1 VTAEKIVGL
10 LGLALAILAAFVAIP
25 YIELVLLIVGLI
37 VGWLIAR
44 EDTVRVIVTALAL
57 TAFAHYFDVV
67 PDIGRFLAS
76 VLGSFGLLTAGAAIM
91 LILRNMHARFWPSA
105 KATA

>member
-1 VTAEKIVGL
+1 MTAEKIVGL
-10 LGLALAILAAFVAIP
+10 IGLAIAIVAAFVAIP
-25 YIELVLLIVGLI
+25 YIELVLLVIGLI
-37 VGWLIAR
+37 VGWFIAR

-57 TAFAHYFDVV
+57 TAFARYFGVV
-67 PDIGRFLAS
+67 PSIGGFLAS